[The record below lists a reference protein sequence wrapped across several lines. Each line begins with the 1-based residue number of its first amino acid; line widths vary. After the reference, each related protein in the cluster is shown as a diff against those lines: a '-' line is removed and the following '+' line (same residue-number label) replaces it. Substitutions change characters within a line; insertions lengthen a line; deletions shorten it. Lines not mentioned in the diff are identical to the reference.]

1 MLLTFRWSLIA
12 GRLPGRTDNEIKNY
26 WNTNIGKKIMQG
38 PLSSSPNHR
47 TMIQSDEKLNPLT
60 DSPKHR
66 TMIQSDEKLNPVTD
80 SSSIRSRTSPETRPP
95 VYYAKPSRCTKV
107 FFPTE
112 PLGNDQVLE
121 TRPVLLGPSM
131 VQELAKGPDSPP
143 LIPSGDPD
151 FEMDADFISEFLNS
165 DFLQLCE
172 FNNGVEADSMYTSNT
187 SQYSSSM
194 EAPSLLI
201 NEETLQNPNLF
212 SIDSFLDSE
221 MDWFC

>member
-1 MLLTFRWSLIA
+1 MVGQA
-12 GRLPGRTDNEIKNY
+12 D
-26 WNTNIGKKIMQG
+26 
-38 PLSSSPNHR
+38 PLRFSTIFYFCVASSPPP
-47 TMIQSDEKLNPLT
+47 I
-60 DSPKHR
+60 
-66 TMIQSDEKLNPVTD
+66 
-80 SSSIRSRTSPETRPP
+80 IRP

-121 TRPVLLGPSM
+121 TRPVSLGW
-131 VQELAKGPDSPP
+131 
-143 LIPSGDPD
+143 
-151 FEMDADFISEFLNS
+151 MDADFVSEFHNS

-172 FNNGVEADSMYTSNT
+172 FNNWVEADSMYTSNT